1 MLLHVTPLDDHL
13 LLVQTEDGKEG
24 VFDVKPYLDTEAFR
38 PLKNY
43 SEFGSVQN
51 GGYFVE
57 WPCGADLSA
66 DTLAARIQDASP
78 YHAQLE
84 HQPERMRRAVLDVRS
99 HIQTTATVGKS

>member
-1 MLLHVTPLDDHL
+1 MTLLQVTPLDDHL
-13 LLVQTEDGKEG
+13 LFVQTKDGKEG
-24 VFDVKPYLDTEAFR
+24 VFDVKPYLDTEAFS

-43 SEFGSVQN
+43 SEFASVHN

-78 YHAQLE
+78 YHAQLA
-84 HQPERMRRAVLDVRS
+84 HKPDRSPARRR
-99 HIQTTATVGKS
+99 